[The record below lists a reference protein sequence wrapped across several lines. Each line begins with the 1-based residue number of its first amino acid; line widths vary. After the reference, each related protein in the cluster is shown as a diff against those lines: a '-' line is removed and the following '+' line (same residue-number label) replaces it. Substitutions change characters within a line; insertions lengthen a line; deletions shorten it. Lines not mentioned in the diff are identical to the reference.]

1 MGPLLY
7 SKYLFPFLVVFSSLS
22 QIAFAQTAFNGHC
35 QATSTP
41 LQVRA
46 EGVTERLGD
55 IGLQCTG
62 AAPGSVLSGNMTIY
76 LPVLVTNRV
85 DANNQA
91 ADAVLSFDA
100 GSGFV
105 SSQVPAQV
113 SGNSLSFYG
122 ISLPSPAGSLT
133 LRISGIRGDI
143 GQFGAGGQQPVI
155 ASISSSLPVNQAQLV
170 VAYPQVG
177 LTATLYSTG
186 ITCVGSPSPTTTFT
200 MANLFSAGTAFAST
214 RLTEG
219 YAGAFEPRQAGAD
232 NGVRFLVKYAGFP
245 ASAHVYVPDAVAGSD
260 AFTPTAGGDLGVA
273 QAVGQYVPGSGTLLL
288 VRVNGATATGSG
300 GAAVF
305 PPQGS
310 GPQALNSVSEVT
322 LTGGA
327 GYVVYEVVDA
337 NPGVQE
343 SSQFPTFITLPN
355 VTAPATASETVSM
368 APVSAAPGASTTA
381 PVVRFTPTLAPSD
394 CTVLRDCGAS
404 YFPKLM
410 ADATPVQLTAYAK
423 GGIMTSSTGYI
434 TVRNAG
440 GGLMVWNVVF
450 SYETGNGWLFVDYPS
465 GVGNASVRVWSDTM
479 NLGPGTYHATIT
491 INGGNAGTQTVPVTL
506 TVSAPP
512 PAPTPTPLPVVATPA
527 ISGVVNAATFGVTPL
542 VAGSLATVK
551 GTHFAGKNVAAAFD
565 GVPAAIL
572 YTSDSQVN
580 LRVPAALSGKTSAK
594 LVVTVDGVDSAAMA
608 VTLSPAWPAV
618 FPHGV
623 LNQDY
628 SENTTAAGA
637 KAGDIL
643 QIFATGIPKGAVV
656 TGQIGDRK
664 DLAPLYAGEAP
675 NVPGVQQV
683 NVAVPEGVPSGATLV
698 LCANMSGGQAYC
710 SAPYPL
716 TVR

>member
-1 MGPLLY
+1 MGPQLYPKYPFCFLAVLLLTPQLA
-7 SKYLFPFLVVFSSLS
+7 S
-22 QIAFAQTAFNGHC
+22 AQTAFNGHC

-55 IGLQCTG
+55 IGLQCSG
-62 AAPGSVLSGNMTIY
+62 ATPGSVLSGNMTVY

-91 ADAVLSFDA
+91 ADAVLSVDS
-100 GSGFV
+100 GSGFLP
-105 SSQVPAQV
+105 SQVPAQV
-113 SGNSLSFYG
+113 SGNSISFYG
-122 ISLPSPAGSLT
+122 ISIPTPTGALT

-143 GQFGAGGQQPVI
+143 GQFGVGGQQPVI

-186 ITCVGSPSPTTTFT
+186 ITCVGSPSPTSGYTL
-200 MANLFSAGTAFAST
+200 ANLFSAGTAFAST

-219 YAGAFEPRQAGAD
+219 YAGAFETRQPGAD

-245 ASAHVYVPDAVAGSD
+245 ANAHVYVPDAVAGSD

-343 SSQFPTFITLPN
+343 SAQFPTFITLPN

-381 PVVRFTPTLAPSD
+381 PVVRFQPTLAPSD
-394 CTVLRDCGAS
+394 CTVLRDCGAA

-410 ADATPVQLTAYAK
+410 ADATPVQLTAYAN

-440 GGLMVWNVVF
+440 GGLMVWNVAF
-450 SYETGNGWLFVDYPS
+450 SYETGTGWLFVDYPS

-512 PAPTPTPLPVVATPA
+512 PPAPTPLPAVTLPVIT
-527 ISGVVNAATFGVTPL
+527 GVVNAATFGATPL
-542 VAGSLATVK
+542 VAGSLATVTGAHFK
-551 GTHFAGKNVAAAFD
+551 GKSLVASFD
-565 GVPAAIL
+565 GVPATLL

-580 LRVPAALSGKTSAK
+580 LQVPAALSGKTAAK
-594 LVVTVDGVDSAAMA
+594 LVVTVDGVDSSAMA

-618 FPHGV
+618 FAHGV
-623 LNQDY
+623 LNQD
-628 SENTTAAGA
+628 STENTAAAGA
-637 KAGDIL
+637 AAGEIL

-656 TGQIGDRK
+656 SAQIGDRK

-683 NVAVPEGVPSGATLV
+683 NVAVPQGAPNGSTLV
-698 LCANMSGGQAYC
+698 LCASISGGQAYC

-716 TVR
+716 AVR